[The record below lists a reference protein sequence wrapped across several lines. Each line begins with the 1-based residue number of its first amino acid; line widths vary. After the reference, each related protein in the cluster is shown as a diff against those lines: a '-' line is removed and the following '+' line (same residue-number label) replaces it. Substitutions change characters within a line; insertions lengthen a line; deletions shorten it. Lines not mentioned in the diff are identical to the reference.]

1 MFYFIINNI
10 IFKQDLIVCIAGA
23 GPGHFL
29 KKIVGGGGCL
39 SIKTV
44 QSWKKEG
51 SLQWGQL
58 DFLLHAFLMY
68 INFLSIS
75 FLIFK

>member
-29 KKIVGGGGCL
+29 KRCGWGGGGVL

-58 DFLLHAFLMY
+58 DLLLHAFSMY
-68 INFLSIS
+68 INF
-75 FLIFK
+75 FQYPF